1 MPLDKQHS
9 NDKRDESPQ
18 SGQRNTEEK
27 LCGWLIY
34 RSRGLKASK
43 QRWFQLG
50 EENCK
55 LYYYRHELDLV
66 PIGEITIATATFD
79 FDARNVDK
87 PGQFQIKSDG
97 KDYVLDAGNRQKMF
111 YWLQALQTK
120 RREFN
125 LTRVTVSRD
134 KLGHSSRKQTTIIGG
149 LLSNCAG
156 SSGSVNQPISDIV
169 SDLPEI
175 FVPEPDMGSSS
186 SLSSQHGASTTNAK
200 PPLMSINS
208 FKQTWQSLK
217 LPARLTKESQSQE
230 SNSNFYC
237 DLRPSGGCMLLSE
250 STSSLDSTD
259 SLPAS
264 DASHVDIVPGEKL
277 RSFSNLSQ
285 TVDDNILDSKENTL
299 TSESLNANRAL
310 SFGNSWVI
318 FTKQDLDDIQQ
329 AGQIRDHALR
339 SSNLLSNVHSKSEG
353 ELLNQYGEGESR
365 TRTGSGAVRGKLGQR
380 QTVLDN
386 GKETGSKW
394 VKGHQVQGHIEVN
407 VRKDSGHGKVRG
419 QQGQGQSG
427 VDAGKASR
435 IINTFSNLKKKKF
448 GRRQMSVPNSIKPQV
463 GSVGQGTEGTQK
475 DVGDL
480 QEELNANREIISLLQ
495 NRLEQITK
503 KQEARE
509 GISNASDD
517 EKTTML
523 LERDGQIQELQQ
535 ELEQANQKCRDLE
548 RKLRI
553 ADEELKASH
562 DQVTMYD
569 DMLKA
574 KEESLVA
581 IRSQLERDR
590 NASIGSGDQPDVIQ
604 SLTTPDST
612 HSLDKVEMRD
622 IERYKDMCQGYEL
635 QHKFLTKEI
644 LELNDLRQDDLARE
658 KTLTMNYAKL
668 EAKYYQIMSKYLVLL
683 KQQKEQSPVRDGEGG
698 QEVVSQ
704 LLHDALEVDT
714 DDLELRLTGS
724 VDEYDRYGF
733 SRRHNMEETE
743 EETDMDPL
751 INKAAAFERQSEYLN
766 TKVEYADRDASHQV
780 KWENFMVGR
789 GGKLQRCQ
797 ELKTLIRQGVPHE
810 YREEVWKGCIHYCVG
825 EFREQQGD
833 GYYQSLLQMKATS
846 SMTDPAIKQIE
857 LDLLRTLPDNRHYET
872 IESEGILKL
881 RRVLLAFSEH
891 DSQIGYCQGLNR
903 LAAIALLFLSEEDAF
918 WCLVA
923 IVDHL
928 LPQEYF
934 STTLMAA
941 QADQRVLKDLVRE
954 KLPMVHQKLEAHKVD
969 LSLFTFNWFLTV
981 FVDNIP
987 TEMFL
992 RIWDSFL
999 YEGSKVLFRFATA
1012 FLKKAEPDIL
1022 KAKDGLDLN
1031 RLLRSIGN
1039 RMSNVKQ
1046 ISEYAFN
1053 WINPFPMKFLA
1064 NKRVQHNQD
1073 IQVELAEL
1081 DKIRHGIMIDRANK
1095 QQQQD
1100 DDCSDED

>member
-1 MPLDKQHS
+1 MAERGGDDETEEEIIDEQSNTGNDSAQTCNKQLTECSLQSEMPLDKQHS

-79 FDARNVDK
+79 FDARN
-87 PGQFQIKSDG
+87 
-97 KDYVLDAGNRQKMF
+97 
-111 YWLQALQTK
+111 ALQTK

-448 GRRQMSVPNSIKPQV
+448 GRRQMSVPNSIKPQ
-463 GSVGQGTEGTQK
+463 
-475 DVGDL
+475 
-480 QEELNANREIISLLQ
+480 

-810 YREEVWKGCIHYCVG
+810 YREE
-825 EFREQQGD
+825 
-833 GYYQSLLQMKATS
+833 
-846 SMTDPAIKQIE
+846 
-857 LDLLRTLPDNRHYET
+857 
-872 IESEGILKL
+872 
-881 RRVLLAFSEH
+881 
-891 DSQIGYCQGLNR
+891 GLNR

-969 LSLFTFNWFLTV
+969 LSLFTFNWFLT
-981 FVDNIP
+981 
-987 TEMFL
+987 
-992 RIWDSFL
+992 
-999 YEGSKVLFRFATA
+999 VLFRFATA